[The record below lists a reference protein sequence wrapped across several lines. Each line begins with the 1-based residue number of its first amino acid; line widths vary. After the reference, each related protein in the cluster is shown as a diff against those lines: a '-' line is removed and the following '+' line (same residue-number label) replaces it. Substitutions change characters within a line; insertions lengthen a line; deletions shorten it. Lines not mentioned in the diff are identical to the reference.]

1 MIAYD
6 VLITRKVPGLQYD
19 IGVIGQCQIYLKS
32 VLWLIMQTPLS
43 FFDQGYSYLVQ
54 QLPKNGVLVA
64 SNVSNHQYSL
74 GVKGQSQFY
83 SKYVKQLK
91 T

>member
-32 VLWLIMQTPLS
+32 VLWLIMQTSLS

-54 QLPKNGVLVA
+54 QLPKMVCWWQVTFQITNIALE
-64 SNVSNHQYSL
+64 
-74 GVKGQSQFY
+74 
-83 SKYVKQLK
+83 SKAKVNFTQNM
-91 T
+91 

>member
-6 VLITRKVPGLQYD
+6 VLITRKVPDLQYD
-19 IGVIGQCQIYLKS
+19 IGVIGQCQIYLTS

-54 QLPKNGVLVA
+54 QLPMVCWWQVTFQIINIALESKV
-64 SNVSNHQYSL
+64 NVNFTQNM
-74 GVKGQSQFY
+74 
-83 SKYVKQLK
+83 
-91 T
+91 